1 MPCGIY
7 NQRLW
12 PHIGIDMTE
21 KEKTNQVALEDE
33 IQALKQDKI
42 TAIHDLAKSQQNTM
56 FKIADLYDL
65 LADLSHSMSK
75 TANDEQIQYL
85 FKINKYLDDWLAKE
99 RESDANRLYNFKLDM
114 MPGIVRGDIDG
125 TKQ

>member
-1 MPCGIY
+1 
-7 NQRLW
+7 
-12 PHIGIDMTE
+12 MTE
-21 KEKTNQVALEDE
+21 KEKTTQVTLEDE

-56 FKIADLYDL
+56 LKIADLYDL
-65 LADLSHSMSK
+65 LADLSRSMSE
-75 TANDEQIQYL
+75 TANDEQIQHL
-85 FKINKYLDDWLAKE
+85 FKINKYLDNWLATE

-114 MPGIVRGDIDG
+114 IPGIVRGDIDG